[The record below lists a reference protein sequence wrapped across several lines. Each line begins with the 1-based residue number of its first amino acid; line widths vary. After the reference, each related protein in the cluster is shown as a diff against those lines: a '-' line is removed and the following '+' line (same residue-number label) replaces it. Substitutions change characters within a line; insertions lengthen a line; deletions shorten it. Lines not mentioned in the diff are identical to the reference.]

1 MVLLGPLIVPFEVS
15 VMEELPKISAE
26 ALKAFLHGK
35 VDEIAEQVIA
45 SVNAAKPG
53 RLITDSEEQVR
64 NIMGEL
70 RRAVFETAVQQKV
83 DAAEAAF
90 SPSGQS
96 KGRPANA

>member
-1 MVLLGPLIVPFEVS
+1 MKNLSNFATDS
-15 VMEELPKISAE
+15 
-26 ALKAFLHGK
+26 GK
-35 VDEIAEQVIA
+35 VDDIAEQVIA

-64 NIMGEL
+64 DIMGEL

-96 KGRPANA
+96 KDRPANA

>member
-1 MVLLGPLIVPFEVS
+1 
-15 VMEELPKISAE
+15 MEELPRISAE
-26 ALKAFLHGK
+26 ALKTFLHGK

-53 RLITDSEEQVR
+53 RLIADSEEQVR

-90 SPSGQS
+90 SPSDQS
-96 KGRPANA
+96 KDRSANA